1 MQLDGSAITIE
12 RRKITGCIDL
22 AVVFVREHFGA
33 VATMTAFFAVPS
45 TLLTWWL
52 MAYTDQSLF
61 VSLILFALLSPILGA
76 VLVIGAGR
84 RVFGDEFRVGESFS
98 ALRKRFWRLFGYMLL
113 TRVLGGVLWCLILPP
128 LLVVVHSGFIAEIL
142 YLESTPGNKVA
153 ARRKSL
159 MTNVFSDLV
168 GRGLAV
174 FAFYALVVFG
184 LFLLLERAAALLT
197 GLQIMGMDFTAFI
210 GLMFEDGE
218 EFLTVII
225 AHPLFITVL
234 HALMWLVYP
243 LIRLAWFFCYL
254 DVRIQ
259 KEGWDVELDFRI
271 EAQRLGKLA

>member
-12 RRKITGCIDL
+12 RRKLTGCIDL
-22 AVVFVREHFGA
+22 AVVFVREHFGG

-52 MAYTDQSLF
+52 MANTDLYLY

-84 RVFGDEFRVGESFS
+84 RVFGDEFLVGESFR
-98 ALRKRFWRLFGYMLL
+98 AVGKRFWTLFGYMLL
-113 TRVLGGVLWCLILPP
+113 TRILGGVLWCLILPP
-128 LLVVVHSGFIAEIL
+128 LLLVVHSGFIAEIL
-142 YLESTPGNKVA
+142 YLESTPRKKVGT
-153 ARRKSL
+153 RRKSL
-159 MTNVFSDLV
+159 MSNVFSDLV
-168 GRGLAV
+168 GRGLAA
-174 FAFYALVVFG
+174 FAFYTLVVFG
-184 LFLLLERAAALLT
+184 LFLLLERALALLT
-197 GLQIMGMDFTAFI
+197 GVQIMGMDFFAFV
-210 GLMFEDGE
+210 GLLFQDGE
-218 EFLTVII
+218 EFITLMIS
-225 AHPLFITVL
+225 HPLFITVL

-271 EAQRLGKLA
+271 EAQRLSKLA

>member
-22 AVVFVREHFGA
+22 SVVFVREHFGT

-52 MAYTDQSLF
+52 MANTESYLY

-98 ALRKRFWRLFGYMLL
+98 ALRKRFWTLFGYMLL
-113 TRVLGGVLWCLILPP
+113 TRVLGGILWCFVLPP
-128 LLVVVHSGFIAEIL
+128 LMVVVHSGFIAEIL
-142 YLESTPGNKVA
+142 YLESTPGKKVA

-159 MTNVFSDLV
+159 MSNLFWDLV

-174 FAFYALVVFG
+174 FVFYALVVFG

-197 GLQIMGMDFTAFI
+197 GLQIMGMDFTTFL
-210 GLMFEDGE
+210 GLMAQDGE
-218 EFLTVII
+218 EFMTVMIS
-225 AHPLFITVL
+225 HPLFITVL